1 MLPNNVS
8 ETHAESGDPLILDE
22 AETGPLIPFKL
33 VCADLGIGR
42 GGRAAA
48 AFRYGTRGQPFIMA
62 SYGGFNPDDKL
73 IWRTRPK
80 HINASRK
87 VSLAFA
93 LYRRCDARP
102 FWVPDPSRQLD
113 QAICPLQSLQSRPGS
128 ISSYSTRQYCP
139 TSRPA
144 SRPPQGE
151 TGSPLTGSSA
161 KDLPDMTPY
170 LS

>member
-48 AFRYGTRGQPFIMA
+48 ASRYWTRDQPFIMA

-73 IWRTRPK
+73 ICIRYGDDLT
-80 HINASRK
+80 HTLSRK
-87 VSLAFA
+87 TRQLMLSPLSKMMFPK
-93 LYRRCDARP
+93 DH
-102 FWVPDPSRQLD
+102 SRQKGGGFDHEHQRWPALRDNCRERHRGFLHRSDPNQRGD
-113 QAICPLQSLQSRPGS
+113 QLW
-128 ISSYSTRQYCP
+128 
-139 TSRPA
+139 
-144 SRPPQGE
+144 
-151 TGSPLTGSSA
+151 SA
-161 KDLPDMTPY
+161 ANLAVG
-170 LS
+170 